1 MVPALLA
8 GLSGVEG
15 SIKLLFTLSWRP
27 VNELT
32 LDPAAAAA
40 VAVRG
45 EVLLVG
51 ASDIGELDVTN
62 GEGAELGDGDDGER
76 EDGRGAGGDALLAVG
91 EAGGA
96 ESEEEVRAR
105 RLRGGYSE
113 EHSAGASAAPHRHL
127 RAVADRGGKGEDE
140 AGIRRGLQV
149 DARLC
154 GARAVFGH
162 LVVQLQAL
170 HLPHRGARAGDA
182 ATAASTAALS
192 LDPCAPLSTVT
203 APSPPLPLRR
213 SEAEPPLPFK
223 ERKMSSLPIHIQSV
237 RGNRHSFQHLYTIRC
252 NPSY

>member
-1 MVPALLA
+1 LLA

-140 AGIRRGLQV
+140 AGIRRGFQV

-170 HLPHRGARAGDA
+170 HLPHWGARAGDA

-203 APSPPLPLRR
+203 APLPSAPPPPVAGGAALAVQGKKLNSNSSNPCSVCPL
-213 SEAEPPLPFK
+213 K
-223 ERKMSSLPIHIQSV
+223 
-237 RGNRHSFQHLYTIRC
+237 
-252 NPSY
+252 